1 MSIGRHVDAIGT
13 MKNMKTADALTCA
26 ANAKPMEECP
36 GMQTS
41 NSKKNGCGF
50 DDVPS
55 VLTKDWII
63 SNPKYRHLFS
73 GIGHFKCDPVNI
85 EMKPDAEPVRKAPR
99 KVPLALKDKFT
110 KEIQSMVESGILTK
124 LTPGMP
130 TPEWLNSFVIVKK
143 PNGNL
148 RVCLD
153 PADLNKNII
162 RPVCNMRTLEE
173 MIDLLKGS
181 LYFAVFD
188 STKSFFHVPI
198 DDDSRQLTAMLTP
211 IGIYLYNV
219 LLWGY
224 QMQLT

>member
-1 MSIGRHVDAIGT
+1 MSIGGHVDAIGT
-13 MKNMKTADALTCA
+13 KKNKKTTYALTCA
-26 ANAKPMEECP
+26 ANAKPMGECQ

-41 NSKKNGCGF
+41 NSKKNGGSF

-73 GIGHFKCDPVNI
+73 GIGCFKCDPVKI
-85 EMKPDAEPVRKAPR
+85 EMKPHAEPVKKAPIR
-99 KVPLALKDKFT
+99 VPSALKDKFT

-130 TPEWLNSFVIVKK
+130 TSEWLNSFVIVKK

-153 PADLNKNII
+153 PTDLNKNII
-162 RPVCNMRTLEE
+162 
-173 MIDLLKGS
+173 
-181 LYFAVFD
+181 
-188 STKSFFHVPI
+188 
-198 DDDSRQLTAMLTP
+198 
-211 IGIYLYNV
+211 
-219 LLWGY
+219 
-224 QMQLT
+224 